1 MSKNKNYFRHFYR
14 AHEDDKLVQ
23 FRKTRGVKGIGEYW
37 ILIELCAEYTANNSK
52 NYESISCK
60 FHEKIIRDKLGLK
73 QKNLRTFLEHCRNI
87 LGMIVEHS
95 DNVIVFSIPKLPK
108 YLGSYTEQVPILKES
123 KVKKSKEKITP
134 VGVSISLVDIWNDNC
149 GQLSKVKGLS
159 DKRNKL
165 CNARLKDNPSADYWS
180 SVIQEVSQNSF
191 CLGHNDRGWKANFDW
206 FIKPETHLK
215 VMEGQY
221 RSKSD
226 EKRMALKEIKNLQ
239 KENTSESK
247 SKFIRTNK
255 PSEDK
260 KENNNLEVR
269 I

>member
-1 MSKNKNYFRHFYR
+1 VNDLIDLEIPNWNKYQGN
-14 AHEDDKLVQ
+14 
-23 FRKTRGVKGIGEYW
+23 
-37 ILIELCAEYTANNSK
+37 
-52 NYESISCK
+52 
-60 FHEKIIRDKLGLK
+60 
-73 QKNLRTFLEHCRNI
+73 
-87 LGMIVEHS
+87 
-95 DNVIVFSIPKLPK
+95 
-108 YLGSYTEQVPILKES
+108 
-123 KVKKSKEKITP
+123 KKSKEWNSLLSFSIATNFFSDSKIIRLTSFSKLLFVFIIAEAAKQNRDFCTLSVRNTSLILQKRKPNVLRSISELESFQLVNKKSLHKEKKIKEDKIKESKFAP
-134 VGVSISLVDIWNDNC
+134 VGASISLVDIWNDNC

-180 SVIQEVSQNSF
+180 SVIQEISQNSF

-206 FIKPETHLK
+206 FLKPETHLK

-226 EKRMALKEIKNLQ
+226 EKRMALKEIKNSQ